1 MGSKEDEAD
10 GVDALG
16 DAGARV
22 AQGLL
27 DFDLGELR
35 TAIIAQIVKRCGERR
50 YWEKWADSVTDIARR
65 HDERIRALIESPGG
79 GVSKRFDEFVA
90 ALRHNLNDSIT
101 RDNAAAMLSQHL
113 ITRPVFDA
121 LFGGQEFTERNPVS
135 LVMQR
140 MVNELEGY
148 GLEAETAELAEFY
161 ASVRRRVEGIDN
173 AEGKQHVVVELYERF
188 FKVAYPKVAESLG
201 IVYTPVEIV
210 DFIIRGVRELLRREF
225 DASLSDEGVHIL
237 DPFVG
242 TGTFITRLLQSGFID
257 RDALVRK
264 YASELHANEIMLLVP
279 SQLGFSNCLRNRS
292 IGLSCLVESVD
303 GGGGSDGQGQVWGA
317 IGVGTTGRTP
327 ESDSGWE
334 KLGTSDREG
343 ADSAQER
350 RWLGGSPGG
359 RSPGRGAGHGVPG
372 QAALCRGGV
381 GWGAVGPSPSQ
392 PAPEVGRPGRG
403 APHRAGL
410 QPAAG
415 RA

>member
-1 MGSKEDEAD
+1 M
-10 GVDALG
+10 
-16 DAGARV
+16 
-22 AQGLL
+22 L

-121 LFGGQEFTERNPVS
+121 LFGGEEFTERNPVS

-210 DFIIRGVRELLRREF
+210 DFIIRSVRELLRREF
-225 DASLSDEGVHIL
+225 DASLSDEGDAHPRPLRRHGDVHHTAYYR
-237 DPFVG
+237 V
-242 TGTFITRLLQSGFID
+242 
-257 RDALVRK
+257 AL
-264 YASELHANEIMLLVP
+264 
-279 SQLGFSNCLRNRS
+279 
-292 IGLSCLVESVD
+292 
-303 GGGGSDGQGQVWGA
+303 
-317 IGVGTTGRTP
+317 
-327 ESDSGWE
+327 
-334 KLGTSDREG
+334 
-343 ADSAQER
+343 
-350 RWLGGSPGG
+350 
-359 RSPGRGAGHGVPG
+359 
-372 QAALCRGGV
+372 
-381 GWGAVGPSPSQ
+381 
-392 PAPEVGRPGRG
+392 
-403 APHRAGL
+403 
-410 QPAAG
+410 
-415 RA
+415 